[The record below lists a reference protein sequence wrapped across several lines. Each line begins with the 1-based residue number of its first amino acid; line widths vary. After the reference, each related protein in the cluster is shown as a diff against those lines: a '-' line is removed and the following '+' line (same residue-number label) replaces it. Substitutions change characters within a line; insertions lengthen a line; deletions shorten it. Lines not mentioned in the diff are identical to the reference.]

1 MNKQSYV
8 VETLNLEVTEAVNN
22 KLVKA
27 EAKLAELVLSNGKVK
42 TGVITKI
49 LKDNK
54 VEFDANELTVCINE
68 YKKLVK
74 ETGGEFV
81 TSKKKVVPLSIDT
94 DAFKECGLIVD
105 IDEDDKEEEEVVAE
119 ETTVVEDET
128 SIDVHEFVLSIIDD
142 EFKTMVKDGF
152 GSLEYENV
160 DEFKNFI
167 YWALRGRIALCDLSQ
182 FVFSMLEEA
191 NINELNK
198 FKRPIE
204 SIVKILDEALVE
216 LSELSTSTDI
226 KAVEKAYN
234 NAIDRVMMPLCFVSP
249 FIDFDIEACVKLV
262 LACALD
268 SFICADICGIEE
280 VKDIT
285 EDDVN
290 DFMLNLQ
297 KEINESNGKLENI
310 SIDSIFKETPTSNE
324 TVVNETIV
332 KDTGETVIDE
342 IINDF
347 APKSVIEQLTTKTP
361 SPVTEETIT
370 DSPKHKIVPVV
381 EEECDKVLTPS
392 QLCKAQYKKFW
403 SSI

>member
-8 VETLNLEVTEAVNN
+8 VETLNLEVTESVNN

-42 TGVITKI
+42 TGVISKI

-105 IDEDDKEEEEVVAE
+105 IDEDEEEVVE
-119 ETTVVEDET
+119 EEIVTETVVEDET
-128 SIDVHEFVLSIIDD
+128 SIDVHEFVLSHIDD

-152 GSLEYENV
+152 GSLEYENT
-160 DEFKNFI
+160 DDIKNFV
-167 YWALRGRIALCDLSQ
+167 YWALRGRIAICDLTK
-182 FVFSMLEEA
+182 FVFSMLEEFD
-191 NINELNK
+191 IPGIKK

-204 SIVKILDEALVE
+204 NIVKYIDEAIVE
-216 LSELSTSTDI
+216 LSELSTSTNI

-234 NAIDRVMMPLCFVSP
+234 KAIDRIMMPLSFVVP
-249 FIDFDIEACVKLV
+249 FIDFDIEACLKLV

-268 SFICADICGIEE
+268 SFICADICCIEE

-290 DFMLNLQ
+290 DFMLNVQ

-310 SIDSIFKETPTSNE
+310 SINSIFKETAISNE
-324 TVVNETIV
+324 TVVEETIV
-332 KDTGETVIDE
+332 KSIGETIIDE
-342 IINDF
+342 IVNEF
-347 APKSVIEQLTTKTP
+347 APKSVIEQLTTKT
-361 SPVTEETIT
+361 S
-370 DSPKHKIVPVV
+370 SPVV
-381 EEECDKVLTPS
+381 EEVKKEEPDKEEITMNIFD
-392 QLCKAQYKKFW
+392 KFFNDP
-403 SSI
+403 IFFTV

>member
-8 VETLNLEVTEAVNN
+8 VETLNLEVTESVNN

-42 TGVITKI
+42 TGVISKI

-105 IDEDDKEEEEVVAE
+105 IDENEEEVVE
-119 ETTVVEDET
+119 GEVVTETVVEDET
-128 SIDVHEFVLSIIDD
+128 SIDVHEFVLSHIDD
-142 EFKTMVKDGF
+142 EFKSMIKDSI
-152 GSLEYENV
+152 GSLKYENV
-160 DEFKNFI
+160 DEIKNFI
-167 YWALRGRIALCDLSQ
+167 YWTLRGRIAICDLTK
-182 FVFSMLEEA
+182 FVFGMLEELD
-191 NINELNK
+191 IPEIKK

-204 SIVKILDEALVE
+204 NIVKYIDEALVE
-216 LSELSTSTDI
+216 LSELSTSTNI
-226 KAVEKAYN
+226 ESVEKAYN
-234 NAIDRVMMPLCFVSP
+234 DATDRVMLPLSFVSP
-249 FIDFDIEACVKLV
+249 FIDFDIEACIKLV

-268 SFICADICGIEE
+268 SFICADICGIED

-290 DFMLNLQ
+290 NFMLNLQ

-310 SIDSIFKETPTSNE
+310 SINSIFKETSTSSE

-332 KDTGETVIDE
+332 KSTGETVIDE
-342 IINDF
+342 IVNDF

-361 SPVTEETIT
+361 SPVNEETIT

-403 SSI
+403 GSI